1 MPTASRED
9 PLTGFTFAIEI
20 DGISLAYFQEC
31 GGLESEN
38 EVVEHK
44 AVDKSGKEV
53 YIKLPGR
60 LKFGNVSL
68 KRGVTSDLQMWDWR
82 KKVEEG
88 DMKGARKTGSIV
100 LYNTEFKE
108 VARFNFENGWPSK
121 ISGSGLKASGNEVA
135 IEEITIVHEGMVRTK

>member
-20 DGISLAYFQEC
+20 DSISLAYFQEC
-31 GGLESEN
+31 SGLESEN

-44 AVDKSGKEV
+44 AVDKSGKEI

-88 DMKGARKTGSIV
+88 KMNEARKTGSIV
-100 LYNTEFKE
+100 LYDTEFKE

-135 IEEITIVHEGMVRTK
+135 IEEITIVHEGMVRAK